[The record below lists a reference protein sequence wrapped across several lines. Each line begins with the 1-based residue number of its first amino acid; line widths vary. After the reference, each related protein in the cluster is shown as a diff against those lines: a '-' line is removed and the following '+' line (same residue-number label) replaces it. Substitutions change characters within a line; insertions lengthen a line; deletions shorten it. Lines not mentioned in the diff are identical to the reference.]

1 MENSEN
7 DTHFKNIIALATEK
21 KLSWETVHSIVCDE
35 MALTFE
41 ETKQL
46 VKVLL
51 EELQTMQIK
60 VNETPIEDVT
70 SQSKTVILRESVT
83 FLNESNDIK
92 LENDPFSNTE
102 EIENEKGITTHRQKP
117 FSMHNMQ

>member
-21 KLSWETVHSIVCDE
+21 KLSWKTVHSILCDE

-41 ETKQL
+41 ETKLL

-51 EELQTMQIK
+51 KEL
-60 VNETPIEDVT
+60 
-70 SQSKTVILRESVT
+70 
-83 FLNESNDIK
+83 
-92 LENDPFSNTE
+92 
-102 EIENEKGITTHRQKP
+102 
-117 FSMHNMQ
+117 

>member
-21 KLSWETVHSIVCDE
+21 KLSWETVQSILWKE

-41 ETKQL
+41 ETKLL

-51 EELQTMQIK
+51 KELQTMQMKLDKKPNI
-60 VNETPIEDVT
+60 NQT
-70 SQSKTVILRESVT
+70 SQ
-83 FLNESNDIK
+83 
-92 LENDPFSNTE
+92 
-102 EIENEKGITTHRQKP
+102 NEKSEVEIARERLLPSARH
-117 FSMHNMQ
+117 